1 MPHKHSEDSKK
12 AVVNRLSRAIGHL
25 ESVKQM
31 VLHDEDC
38 ANVLIQLSAVISAL
52 KNTEK
57 VILKEHIDHCIIEA
71 VQEQDEKTIQALKE
85 AIDRML

>member
-1 MPHKHSEDSKK
+1 
-12 AVVNRLSRAIGHL
+12 
-25 ESVKQM
+25 M